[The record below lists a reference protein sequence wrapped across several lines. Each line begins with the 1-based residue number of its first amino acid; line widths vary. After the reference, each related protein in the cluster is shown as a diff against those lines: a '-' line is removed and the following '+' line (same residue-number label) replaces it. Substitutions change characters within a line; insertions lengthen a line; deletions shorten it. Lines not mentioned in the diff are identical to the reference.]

1 MTLLST
7 LLSSGFVYNEEGEN
21 DLMEGYVKFD
31 NDRIEMYSNGEEIG
45 EWFHIIMNEEGDI
58 ILEETVTD

>member
-1 MTLLST
+1 MSLLST

-58 ILEETVTD
+58 ILEETITD